1 MEDTTDFDERRAIR
15 QQLRELRK
23 KKLDALE
30 SSPSMTDRP
39 RRRERIRKEEQITV
53 TTETNTV
60 DGYSSEQKTKT
71 KIEANHKCEVI
82 TDGLVENG
90 ENGLAGNGIDN
101 GDQDTTSA
109 LTDSCQHEN
118 EVKHDIRLNR
128 DEKPLN
134 SEFEEVVSVAQE
146 LPKENDMVINES
158 SETSDKEIEKAEEE
172 QTEEVELTPEVVEKI
187 EDIDMLEKLVR
198 KFNCLF
204 YFISVLKLLIRNLD
218 WYVKVEVHEL
228 KD

>member
-39 RRRERIRKEEQITV
+39 RRRERVRKEEQITV

-60 DGYSSEQKTKT
+60 DGYSSERKTQT
-71 KIEANHKCEVI
+71 KIETNHKCEVI
-82 TDGLVENG
+82 TDGLAENDK
-90 ENGLAGNGIDN
+90 NGLTGNGIEN
-101 GDQDTTSA
+101 GNQDTTSA
-109 LTDSCQHEN
+109 VTDVCQNEN
-118 EVKHDIRLNR
+118 EVKHDIKINR

-134 SEFEEVVSVAQE
+134 SELEEVVSVAQE
-146 LPKENDMVINES
+146 LPKENEMAINES
-158 SETSDKEIEKAEEE
+158 SETSDKELEKPEEE
-172 QTEEVELTPEVVEKI
+172 ETEEVELTPEVVEKI

-198 KFNCLF
+198 KLNCIFLF
-204 YFISVLKLLIRNLD
+204 HFII
-218 WYVKVEVHEL
+218 KVVNRKFGL
-228 KD
+228 VCQG